1 MYVLDEHGS
10 QTKTTEIKSFF
21 KMKAAAIYISNNEI
35 FAISSLSL
43 CKHMLRMSTIHY
55 LGT

>member
-10 QTKTTEIKSFF
+10 QTKTTKIKSFF